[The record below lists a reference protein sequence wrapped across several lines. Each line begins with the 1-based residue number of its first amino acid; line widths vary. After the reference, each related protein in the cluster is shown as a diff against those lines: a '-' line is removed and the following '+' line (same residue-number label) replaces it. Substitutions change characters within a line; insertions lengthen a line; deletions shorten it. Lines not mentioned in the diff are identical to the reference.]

1 MIRFKFLLSSLS
13 YKAVCLQNM
22 IKKQSN
28 LHFWNT
34 CKKSSNQIFIKKYYQ
49 NKIFHNLT
57 TARHSIIPNI
67 F

>member
-49 NKIFHNLT
+49 NKIFIT
-57 TARHSIIPNI
+57 
-67 F
+67 